1 MWYTILLK
9 CALTHYDT
17 FYYYIMQAFFCQG
30 RFFIFVGMPLK
41 HVLSC
46 FFFVNLHKPDG
57 TAADSKGS
65 TAQSPP
71 DGFAR
76 NLCADF
82 PSYCPEIPCNTTAFE
97 AGFCPRTK
105 ECRTKINCDRQYA
118 CGISMQ
124 SAEKSDYASYAQA
137 LFSVSL
143 IILEI
148 WFRSIHILDI
158 PRKTVRTPH
167 RTR

>member
-82 PSYCPEIPCNTTAFE
+82 PSYCP
-97 AGFCPRTK
+97 R
-105 ECRTKINCDRQYA
+105 
-118 CGISMQ
+118 Q
-124 SAEKSDYASYAQA
+124 SAEKSDNAPYAQA
-137 LFSVSL
+137 LCSVAQNLSCRLSL
-143 IILEI
+143 HFL
-148 WFRSIHILDI
+148 
-158 PRKTVRTPH
+158 
-167 RTR
+167 

>member
-41 HVLSC
+41 HVLFR

-57 TAADSKGS
+57 TAADSKGN

-82 PSYCPEIPCNTTAFE
+82 PSYCPEIPC
-97 AGFCPRTK
+97 
-105 ECRTKINCDRQYA
+105 
-118 CGISMQ
+118 
-124 SAEKSDYASYAQA
+124 
-137 LFSVSL
+137 
-143 IILEI
+143 
-148 WFRSIHILDI
+148 H
-158 PRKTVRTPH
+158 KTVCLRNFCAIC
-167 RTR
+167 RKI

>member
-41 HVLSC
+41 HVLFR

-57 TAADSKGS
+57 TAADSKGN

-82 PSYCPEIPCNTTAFE
+82 PSYCPERASGDFARHLLANFSSYFTKMLVNT
-97 AGFCPRTK
+97 
-105 ECRTKINCDRQYA
+105 
-118 CGISMQ
+118 S
-124 SAEKSDYASYAQA
+124 
-137 LFSVSL
+137 
-143 IILEI
+143 
-148 WFRSIHILDI
+148 SIHSAF
-158 PRKTVRTPH
+158 
-167 RTR
+167 

>member
-41 HVLSC
+41 HGLSC

-82 PSYCPEIPCNTTAFE
+82 PSYFTKTLVNT
-97 AGFCPRTK
+97 
-105 ECRTKINCDRQYA
+105 I
-118 CGISMQ
+118 
-124 SAEKSDYASYAQA
+124 
-137 LFSVSL
+137 
-143 IILEI
+143 
-148 WFRSIHILDI
+148 SIHAAFCFI
-158 PRKTVRTPH
+158 
-167 RTR
+167 

>member
-57 TAADSKGS
+57 TAADSKI
-65 TAQSPP
+65 
-71 DGFAR
+71 F
-76 NLCADF
+76 LADCLYIF
-82 PSYCPEIPCNTTAFE
+82 VNHAILIE
-97 AGFCPRTK
+97 A
-105 ECRTKINCDRQYA
+105 A
-118 CGISMQ
+118 
-124 SAEKSDYASYAQA
+124 
-137 LFSVSL
+137 
-143 IILEI
+143 
-148 WFRSIHILDI
+148 
-158 PRKTVRTPH
+158 PH
-167 RTR
+167 RFHMPVLHGAAGRTVLPQ

>member
-30 RFFIFVGMPLK
+30 RFFIFVGMPPK
-41 HVLSC
+41 HGLFR

-57 TAADSKGS
+57 TAADSKGN

-118 CGISMQ
+118 CGISRAIPHKERLATLHAICLQ
-124 SAEKSDYASYAQA
+124 IS
-137 LFSVSL
+137 
-143 IILEI
+143 
-148 WFRSIHILDI
+148 RHISQ
-158 PRKTVRTPH
+158 KCS
-167 RTR
+167 

>member
-41 HVLSC
+41 HGLFR

-57 TAADSKGS
+57 TAADSKGN

-82 PSYCPEIPCNTTAFE
+82 PSYCLKSHNCKTLPLTPFSSVGAF
-97 AGFCPRTK
+97 
-105 ECRTKINCDRQYA
+105 
-118 CGISMQ
+118 SQ
-124 SAEKSDYASYAQA
+124 S
-137 LFSVSL
+137 
-143 IILEI
+143 
-148 WFRSIHILDI
+148 
-158 PRKTVRTPH
+158 
-167 RTR
+167 

>member
-30 RFFIFVGMPLK
+30 RFFIFVGMPPK
-41 HVLSC
+41 HGLFR

-57 TAADSKGS
+57 TAADSKGN

-82 PSYCPEIPCNTTAFE
+82 PSYCPEIPCHTAVCLRNFY
-97 AGFCPRTK
+97 AICRKIWLRILRTSFIQCFLK
-105 ECRTKINCDRQYA
+105 AAPTLERHFRQ
-118 CGISMQ
+118 
-124 SAEKSDYASYAQA
+124 
-137 LFSVSL
+137 LPL
-143 IILEI
+143 
-148 WFRSIHILDI
+148 
-158 PRKTVRTPH
+158 
-167 RTR
+167 

>member
-71 DGFAR
+71 DGFVRHLRA
-76 NLCADF
+76 NF
-82 PSYCPEIPCNTTAFE
+82 PSYFTKMLVNT
-97 AGFCPRTK
+97 
-105 ECRTKINCDRQYA
+105 
-118 CGISMQ
+118 S
-124 SAEKSDYASYAQA
+124 
-137 LFSVSL
+137 
-143 IILEI
+143 
-148 WFRSIHILDI
+148 SIHSAFCFI
-158 PRKTVRTPH
+158 
-167 RTR
+167 

>member
-41 HVLSC
+41 HGLFR

-57 TAADSKGS
+57 TAADSKGN

-82 PSYCPEIPCNTTAFE
+82 PSYCPEIPCHTAVS
-97 AGFCPRTK
+97 
-105 ECRTKINCDRQYA
+105 
-118 CGISMQ
+118 CGISRAIPHKERLATLHAICLQ
-124 SAEKSDYASYAQA
+124 IS
-137 LFSVSL
+137 
-143 IILEI
+143 
-148 WFRSIHILDI
+148 RHISQ
-158 PRKTVRTPH
+158 KCS
-167 RTR
+167 

>member
-57 TAADSKGS
+57 TAADSKGNP
-65 TAQSPP
+65 AQNPP

-82 PSYCPEIPCNTTAFE
+82 PSD
-97 AGFCPRTK
+97 CPR
-105 ECRTKINCDRQYA
+105 
-118 CGISMQ
+118 Q
-124 SAEKSDYASYAQA
+124 SAEKSDNAPYAQA
-137 LFSVSL
+137 LCGVAQNLSCRLSL
-143 IILEI
+143 HFL
-148 WFRSIHILDI
+148 
-158 PRKTVRTPH
+158 
-167 RTR
+167 

>member
-57 TAADSKGS
+57 TAADSKIFLADCLYIFCESCYTDRGS
-65 TAQSPP
+65 TAPVP
-71 DGFAR
+71 HAGFAR
-76 NLCADF
+76 
-82 PSYCPEIPCNTTAFE
+82 YCRKNCSAAMTGQHLKKRGEP
-97 AGFCPRTK
+97 FCLP
-105 ECRTKINCDRQYA
+105 N
-118 CGISMQ
+118 
-124 SAEKSDYASYAQA
+124 
-137 LFSVSL
+137 
-143 IILEI
+143 
-148 WFRSIHILDI
+148 
-158 PRKTVRTPH
+158 
-167 RTR
+167 